1 MYAKFRMDHMVF
13 KGIVNSDHFFVRWEG
28 NFDFKESTQY
38 GFAATTDDGMRV
50 YLDGRLIIDAWKNQT
65 STIYPVSQYVEWFKL
80 ERNKFYGFYY
90 PNETLT
96 GIHVKLK
103 DENGFEV
110 QNGYEVISPL
120 YHDEDDKRDV
130 MWEQYVWGFYC
141 DSDHDGEYDDRL
153 DNHFSTRWVGIFDFG
168 YTKYKC
174 GRQNSF
180 LDGKIDEVQ
189 VWYTARSQSD
199 IQNTIYQSLTGP
211 YRL

>member
-1 MYAKFRMDHMVF
+1 MNA
-13 KGIVNSDHFFVRWEG
+13 IN
-28 NFDFKESTQY
+28 
-38 GFAATTDDGMRV
+38 
-50 YLDGRLIIDAWKNQT
+50 
-65 STIYPVSQYVEWFKL
+65 
-80 ERNKFYGFYY
+80 Y

-153 DNHFSTRWVGIFDFG
+153 DNHFSTRWVGVFDFG
-168 YTKYKC
+168 YTKYKYNVKVDD
-174 GRQNSF
+174 GVRMWVDGNKILDSWQSQGEQTVNTDHDFTKAMYGGNHTVTVEFFQDVHNKKINLSWWNVGDDSYMKRQSALLLNGSSDYVASYVQSF
-180 LDGKIDEVQ
+180 PK
-189 VWYTARSQSD
+189 
-199 IQNTIYQSLTGP
+199 
-211 YRL
+211 